1 MGPDMGEKGPP
12 ASHRASGLSLP
23 NSVIFVFFLVIF
35 HSLMLFLRLLGGD
48 GGDLKATA

>member
-12 ASHRASGLSLP
+12 ASGLSLP